1 VVLLQSEIFAVARTR
16 FLLRAII
23 TTPRGPCYW
32 SHALFCGI
40 IDVLRGAFNLGRLE
54 QVMHIQYLR
63 TIFSLLCLPASLA
76 PAVAFAAAEY
86 PTKPIRLVIPYTP
99 GGPTDLVGRAVA
111 AKLQDTLG
119 QQVIVD
125 NRAGGGGVIATEIVA
140 RAPADGYTL
149 LLGTP
154 GQLVTLPLLTA
165 KLPYDAVRDFA
176 PVTQVVTSPQ
186 VLVANGKLPVATVA
200 ELITYVKAR
209 PGQLN
214 YASVQTGGTG
224 HLGMELLKQAAG
236 LEMLHVPYKGTAPA
250 LTEMIAGQVQLMFTS
265 LPSVQPHVTAGRL
278 KLLATGAA
286 RRTPA
291 IPDTPTMSETIPG
304 YELVTW
310 YAVFLPHRT
319 PAAIVNRLHAVLV
332 KILLSPEIE
341 RQFAQNGVEPANST
355 PQQLAAYMR
364 AETERWGKVIRT
376 SGIRLE

>member
-1 VVLLQSEIFAVARTR
+1 
-16 FLLRAII
+16 
-23 TTPRGPCYW
+23 
-32 SHALFCGI
+32 
-40 IDVLRGAFNLGRLE
+40 
-54 QVMHIQYLR
+54 M
-63 TIFSLLCLPASLA
+63 ASLA
-76 PAVAFAAAEY
+76 RGPALAAEDF
-86 PTKPIRLVIPYTP
+86 PSKPLRLVIPYTP

-111 AKLQDTLG
+111 AKLQDALG

-154 GQLVTLPLLTA
+154 GQLVTLPLLMP

-186 VLVANGKLPVATVA
+186 VLVANARLPVASVA
-200 ELITYVKAR
+200 ELIAYARAR

-224 HLGMELLKQAAG
+224 HLGMELLKQSAG
-236 LEMLHVPYKGTAPA
+236 LDMLHVPYKGTAPA

-286 RRTPA
+286 RRTPT

-319 PAAIVNRLHAVLV
+319 PPAIVNRLHADLV
-332 KILLSPEIE
+332 KILVSPAIE
-341 RQFAQNGVEPANST
+341 KQFAQNGVEPANST

-364 AETERWGKVIRT
+364 AETERWRKVIRT

>member
-1 VVLLQSEIFAVARTR
+1 MQIQRLRIVFSVLAAMSAWCA
-16 FLLRAII
+16 AS
-23 TTPRGPCYW
+23 TT
-32 SHALFCGI
+32 S
-40 IDVLRGAFNLGRLE
+40 
-54 QVMHIQYLR
+54 
-63 TIFSLLCLPASLA
+63 
-76 PAVAFAAAEY
+76 AAAEY

-111 AKLQDTLG
+111 AKLQDALG
-119 QQVIVD
+119 QQIIVD
-125 NRAGGGGVIATEIVA
+125 NRAGGRGVIATEIVA

-364 AETERWGKVIRT
+364 AETECWGKVIRT

>member
-1 VVLLQSEIFAVARTR
+1 MQIQRLRIVFSVLASMPAWCA
-16 FLLRAII
+16 AG
-23 TTPRGPCYW
+23 TT
-32 SHALFCGI
+32 S
-40 IDVLRGAFNLGRLE
+40 
-54 QVMHIQYLR
+54 
-63 TIFSLLCLPASLA
+63 
-76 PAVAFAAAEY
+76 AAAEY

-111 AKLQDTLG
+111 AKLQDALG
-119 QQVIVD
+119 QQIIVD

-154 GQLVTLPLLTA
+154 GQLVTLPLHTA

-265 LPSVQPHVTAGRL
+265 LPSAQPHVAAGRL

-304 YELVTW
+304 YVLVTW

-319 PAAIVNRLHAVLV
+319 PAAIVSRLHAVLV

>member
-1 VVLLQSEIFAVARTR
+1 MQIQRLRIVFSVL
-16 FLLRAII
+16 
-23 TTPRGPCYW
+23 
-32 SHALFCGI
+32 
-40 IDVLRGAFNLGRLE
+40 
-54 QVMHIQYLR
+54 
-63 TIFSLLCLPASLA
+63 ASMA
-76 PAVAFAAAEY
+76 TWCAAGTASAAAEY

-111 AKLQDTLG
+111 AKLQDALG
-119 QQVIVD
+119 QQIIVD

-186 VLVANGKLPVATVA
+186 VLVANGKLPVASVA

-224 HLGMELLKQAAG
+224 HLGMELLNQAAG

-319 PAAIVNRLHAVLV
+319 PLAIVNRLHAVLV

>member
-1 VVLLQSEIFAVARTR
+1 MVST
-16 FLLRAII
+16 
-23 TTPRGPCYW
+23 G
-32 SHALFCGI
+32 FCGI
-40 IDVLRGAFNLGRLE
+40 IEPLDGA
-54 QVMHIQYLR
+54 I
-63 TIFSLLCLPASLA
+63 SPASSKAQMQNHRPLFACFLLPWIAAWLA
-76 PAVAFAAAEY
+76 PGAALAADEF
-86 PTKPIRLVIPYTP
+86 PSKPLRLVIPYTP
-99 GGPTDLVGRAVA
+99 GGPTDLVGRAVG
-111 AKLQDTLG
+111 AKLQDALG

-154 GQLVTLPLLTA
+154 GQLVTLPLLTP

-186 VLVANGKLPVATVA
+186 VLVANARLPVASVA
-200 ELITYVKAR
+200 ELVAYVKAR

-224 HLGMELLKQAAG
+224 HLGMELLKQSAG

-291 IPDTPTMSETIPG
+291 IPDTPPWLTAGILCQMS
-304 YELVTW
+304 
-310 YAVFLPHRT
+310 
-319 PAAIVNRLHAVLV
+319 
-332 KILLSPEIE
+332 LLS
-341 RQFAQNGVEPANST
+341 T
-355 PQQLAAYMR
+355 PSICQL
-364 AETERWGKVIRT
+364 I
-376 SGIRLE
+376 

>member
-1 VVLLQSEIFAVARTR
+1 
-16 FLLRAII
+16 
-23 TTPRGPCYW
+23 
-32 SHALFCGI
+32 
-40 IDVLRGAFNLGRLE
+40 
-54 QVMHIQYLR
+54 
-63 TIFSLLCLPASLA
+63 
-76 PAVAFAAAEY
+76 
-86 PTKPIRLVIPYTP
+86 
-99 GGPTDLVGRAVA
+99 
-111 AKLQDTLG
+111 
-119 QQVIVD
+119 
-125 NRAGGGGVIATEIVA
+125 
-140 RAPADGYTL
+140 
-149 LLGTP
+149 
-154 GQLVTLPLLTA
+154 
-165 KLPYDAVRDFA
+165 
-176 PVTQVVTSPQ
+176 
-186 VLVANGKLPVATVA
+186 
-200 ELITYVKAR
+200 
-209 PGQLN
+209 
-214 YASVQTGGTG
+214 
-224 HLGMELLKQAAG
+224 
-236 LEMLHVPYKGTAPA
+236 VPDKGTAPG

>member
-1 VVLLQSEIFAVARTR
+1 MQIQRLRIVFSVLAAMSAWCA
-16 FLLRAII
+16 AS
-23 TTPRGPCYW
+23 TT
-32 SHALFCGI
+32 S
-40 IDVLRGAFNLGRLE
+40 
-54 QVMHIQYLR
+54 
-63 TIFSLLCLPASLA
+63 
-76 PAVAFAAAEY
+76 AAAEY

-99 GGPTDLVGRAVA
+99 GGPTDLVGRAIA
-111 AKLQDTLG
+111 SKLQDALG

-291 IPDTPTMSETIPG
+291 IPDTPTISETIPG

-319 PAAIVNRLHAVLV
+319 PVPIVNRLHAVLV
-332 KILLSPEIE
+332 TILRSPEIE

-364 AETERWGKVIRT
+364 AETERWGKVIRI

>member
-1 VVLLQSEIFAVARTR
+1 MQIQRLPIVFSVLAAMPAWCAAS
-16 FLLRAII
+16 
-23 TTPRGPCYW
+23 TT
-32 SHALFCGI
+32 S
-40 IDVLRGAFNLGRLE
+40 
-54 QVMHIQYLR
+54 
-63 TIFSLLCLPASLA
+63 
-76 PAVAFAAAEY
+76 AAAEY

-99 GGPTDLVGRAVA
+99 GGPTDLVGRAIA
-111 AKLQDTLG
+111 SKLQDALG

-291 IPDTPTMSETIPG
+291 IPDTPTLSETIPG

>member
-1 VVLLQSEIFAVARTR
+1 MQIVRISVTLLSC
-16 FLLRAII
+16 LLA
-23 TTPRGPCYW
+23 W
-32 SHALFCGI
+32 
-40 IDVLRGAFNLGRLE
+40 
-54 QVMHIQYLR
+54 
-63 TIFSLLCLPASLA
+63 LA
-76 PAVAFAAAEY
+76 PGAKVAAADY
-86 PTKPIRLVIPYTP
+86 PSKPLRLVIPYTP

-111 AKLQDTLG
+111 AKLQEALG

-165 KLPYDAVRDFA
+165 NLPYDAVRDFA

-224 HLGMELLKQAAG
+224 HLGMELLKQSAG
-236 LEMLHVPYKGTAPA
+236 IEMLHVPYKGTAPA
-250 LTEMIAGQVQLMFTS
+250 LTEMIAGRVQLMFTS
-265 LPSVQPHVTAGRL
+265 LPTVQPHVAAGRL

-319 PAAIVNRLHAVLV
+319 PAAIVSRLHTVLV

-364 AETERWGKVIRT
+364 AETDRWGKVIRT

>member
-1 VVLLQSEIFAVARTR
+1 
-16 FLLRAII
+16 
-23 TTPRGPCYW
+23 
-32 SHALFCGI
+32 
-40 IDVLRGAFNLGRLE
+40 
-54 QVMHIQYLR
+54 M
-63 TIFSLLCLPASLA
+63 
-76 PAVAFAAAEY
+76 
-86 PTKPIRLVIPYTP
+86 
-99 GGPTDLVGRAVA
+99 
-111 AKLQDTLG
+111 
-119 QQVIVD
+119 
-125 NRAGGGGVIATEIVA
+125 
-140 RAPADGYTL
+140 
-149 LLGTP
+149 
-154 GQLVTLPLLTA
+154 
-165 KLPYDAVRDFA
+165 RDFA

-224 HLGMELLKQAAG
+224 HLGMELLNQAAG

-310 YAVFLPHRT
+310 YGVFLPHRT
-319 PAAIVNRLHAVLV
+319 PVPIVNRCTRC
-332 KILLSPEIE
+332 S
-341 RQFAQNGVEPANST
+341 
-355 PQQLAAYMR
+355 
-364 AETERWGKVIRT
+364 
-376 SGIRLE
+376 

>member
-1 VVLLQSEIFAVARTR
+1 MQIQRLRIVFSVLASMPAFAPSA
-16 FLLRAII
+16 
-23 TTPRGPCYW
+23 
-32 SHALFCGI
+32 
-40 IDVLRGAFNLGRLE
+40 
-54 QVMHIQYLR
+54 
-63 TIFSLLCLPASLA
+63 A
-76 PAVAFAAAEY
+76 PAAADY
-86 PTKPIRLVIPYTP
+86 PTKPLRLVIPYTP

-111 AKLQDTLG
+111 SKLQDALG

-165 KLPYDAVRDFA
+165 KLPYDAVRDFG

-291 IPDTPTMSETIPG
+291 IPDTPTLSETIPG

>member
-1 VVLLQSEIFAVARTR
+1 MKVTLRPIAVLLFTCAAVPGWAQ
-16 FLLRAII
+16 
-23 TTPRGPCYW
+23 G
-32 SHALFCGI
+32 
-40 IDVLRGAFNLGRLE
+40 
-54 QVMHIQYLR
+54 
-63 TIFSLLCLPASLA
+63 
-76 PAVAFAAAEY
+76 Y
-86 PTKPIRLVIPYTP
+86 PNKPVRILVGYAP
-99 GGPTDLVGRAVA
+99 GGGTDIMARQIGQ
-111 AKLQDTLG
+111 KLTESLG

-291 IPDTPTMSETIPG
+291 IPDTPTLSETIPG

-310 YAVFLPHRT
+310 YAVFLPHST

>member
-1 VVLLQSEIFAVARTR
+1 MQIQRLRIVFSVLAAMPAWCAAS
-16 FLLRAII
+16 
-23 TTPRGPCYW
+23 TT
-32 SHALFCGI
+32 S
-40 IDVLRGAFNLGRLE
+40 
-54 QVMHIQYLR
+54 
-63 TIFSLLCLPASLA
+63 
-76 PAVAFAAAEY
+76 AAAEY
-86 PTKPIRLVIPYTP
+86 ATKPIRLVIPYTP
-99 GGPTDLVGRAVA
+99 GGPTDLVGRAIA
-111 AKLQDTLG
+111 SKLQDALG

-291 IPDTPTMSETIPG
+291 IPDTPTLSETIPG

>member
-1 VVLLQSEIFAVARTR
+1 M
-16 FLLRAII
+16 LRVII
-23 TTPRGPCYW
+23 ATPPGGCYW
-32 SHALFCGI
+32 SCARFCGI
-40 IDVLRGAFNLGRLE
+40 IDIIDIVPGVSLSPATPHPMPELRRLNYLIGVLCIA
-54 QVMHIQYLR
+54 
-63 TIFSLLCLPASLA
+63 PWLA
-76 PAVAFAAAEY
+76 PVAAPAAPDFPA
-86 PTKPIRLVIPYTP
+86 KPLRLVIPYTP
-99 GGPTDLVGRAVA
+99 GGPTDLVGRALA
-111 AKLQDTLG
+111 ARLQDALG

-140 RAPADGYTL
+140 RAPGDGYTL

-165 KLPYDAVRDFA
+165 GLPYDAVRDFA
-176 PVTQVVTSPQ
+176 PVTLVVISPQ
-186 VLVANGKLPVATVA
+186 VLVANAKLPVASVA
-200 ELITYVKAR
+200 DLIAYAKAR
-209 PGQLN
+209 PAQLN

-236 LEMLHVPYKGTAPA
+236 IDMLHVPYKGTAPA

-310 YAVFLPHRT
+310 YAVFLPRRA
-319 PAAIVNRLHAVLV
+319 PAAIVNRLHAELV
-332 KILLSPEIE
+332 KILVSPALE
-341 RQFAQNGVEPANST
+341 RQFAQHGVEPAHTT
-355 PQQLAAYMR
+355 PPQLAAMMR